1 MSIQVTVWNENRWKE
16 STKDMYRVYP
26 EGIHGRLREIFEAAG
41 YSVKVA
47 LLDDPEQGLSREVL
61 ENTDVLVY
69 WSHIAQQEVPDE
81 TAERIAERVNRGMGF
96 IPLHSAH
103 MSKPFV
109 RLMGT
114 TCTLRW
120 RESDDEELMW
130 TACAGH
136 PITRGVPPCVRFA
149 PEEMY
154 GEYFDIPSP
163 DETVFI
169 SWFTGGEV
177 FRSGVCYRRGRGR
190 IFYFQPGHETYPTYY
205 IPEIERILVNAV
217 AWAAQGE
224 AEDEARV
231 RRHTAAALET
241 MPVCRDMRMPEK

>member
-16 STKDMYRVYP
+16 STRDMFRVYP
-26 EGIHGRLREIFEAAG
+26 EGIHGRLREIFEKAG
-41 YSVKVA
+41 YSVQVA
-47 LLDDPEQGLSREVL
+47 LLDDPHHGLSREVL
-61 ENTDVLVY
+61 EQTDVLVY
-69 WSHIAQQEVPDE
+69 WSHIAQEEVSDE
-81 TAERIAERVNRGMGF
+81 AAKQIVSRVNQGMGF

-103 MSKPFV
+103 MSKPFT

-114 TCTLRW
+114 TCTLNW

-130 TACAGH
+130 TVCKGH
-136 PITRGVPPCVRFA
+136 PITEGVPSCVRFA

-154 GEYFDIPSP
+154 GEYFDIPRP

-169 SWFTGGEV
+169 SWFSGGEV
-177 FRSGVCYRRGRGR
+177 FRSGVCYHRGKGN

-217 AWAAQGE
+217 AWAASGSSE
-224 AEDEARV
+224 KELR
-231 RRHTAAALET
+231 
-241 MPVCRDMRMPEK
+241 VCRRIKPSLDTIPAYGNRVQGKK